1 MIISQ
6 TAEYAIRAMSA
17 IATLPRG
24 IKIRATDL
32 GAGTGIPA
40 PYLSKILRRLVLA
53 GLLDSQ
59 KGQGGGF
66 SLSRPAAEIPFIDI
80 LNAMDAF
87 PADGRCAF
95 GWGNC
100 DQLAPCPLHGAWSRL
115 SQNIRDWAND
125 TNLAEVAKEA
135 QGDQRVELFPE
146 LRGSDL
152 DRSATRTGAGDSP
165 SNR

>member
-1 MIISQ
+1 MLISQ

-17 IATLPRG
+17 IATLPEG

-32 GAGTGIPA
+32 GRATGIPA

-53 GLLDSQ
+53 GLLVSQ

-66 SLSRPAAEIPFIDI
+66 SLACPATEIPFIDI
-80 LNAMDAF
+80 LNAVDAF

-100 DQLAPCPLHGAWSRL
+100 GQLSPCPLHGAWSRL
-115 SQNIRDWAND
+115 NHQIRDWAND
-125 TNLAEVAKEA
+125 TNLAEIATAAE
-135 QGDQRVELFPE
+135 GDQRFQLFP
-146 LRGSDL
+146 
-152 DRSATRTGAGDSP
+152 DRD
-165 SNR
+165 

>member
-32 GAGTGIPA
+32 GSGTGIPA

-59 KGQGGGF
+59 
-66 SLSRPAAEIPFIDI
+66 
-80 LNAMDAF
+80 N
-87 PADGRCAF
+87 
-95 GWGNC
+95 
-100 DQLAPCPLHGAWSRL
+100 
-115 SQNIRDWAND
+115 
-125 TNLAEVAKEA
+125 
-135 QGDQRVELFPE
+135 
-146 LRGSDL
+146 
-152 DRSATRTGAGDSP
+152 GAGAGNGAP
-165 SNR
+165 GGLRRLWIRANRL